1 MAKRKPSHL
10 LVVRLSALG
19 DVAIMVPVLQ
29 AYAQANPDVQFTV
42 AAPPLL
48 EPLFQGMSNV
58 DFLGVKKK
66 QRASAICRQLQS
78 ADADAIADLHQIN
91 RVGRALFLLRL
102 QALAHLHYIPLRRIR
117 KGRLS
122 RWLFLSH
129 LYMHPRKPQDQRYAE
144 VFDRLGLAKS
154 GERRVE
160 SGEQLPTTHY
170 PLPTTHY
177 PLPIGIAPFA
187 QHPAKI
193 WPWEYTCTLALM
205 LAGKGYQVRLF
216 GSREEAPQLESLAA
230 RHANITSLAGKHTFA
245 EELDI
250 IRSLPLMVTMDSA
263 NMHFA
268 SAVGTP
274 VVSIWG
280 ATHPDFGFYGYAQDR
295 DNALC
300 ANLPC
305 QPCSAYGKR
314 PCRYGDCRCLRAI
327 TPEAVMDKIEKTLQ

>member
-78 ADADAIADLHQIN
+78 AGADAIADLHQIH
-91 RVGRALFLLRL
+91 RVSRALFLLRL
-102 QALAHLHYIPLRRIR
+102 RALAHLHYIPLRRIR
-117 KGRLS
+117 KGRLT

-129 LYMHPRKPQDQRYAE
+129 LYMHPRKPQDHRYAE

-160 SGEQLPTTHY
+160 SGERRVES
-170 PLPTTHY
+170 
-177 PLPIGIAPFA
+177 GEWRAESGE
-187 QHPAKI
+187 
-193 WPWEYTCTLALM
+193 WRVE
-205 LAGKGYQVRLF
+205 
-216 GSREEAPQLESLAA
+216 SREP
-230 RHANITSLAGKHTFA
+230 
-245 EELDI
+245 
-250 IRSLPLMVTMDSA
+250 
-263 NMHFA
+263 
-268 SAVGTP
+268 
-274 VVSIWG
+274 
-280 ATHPDFGFYGYAQDR
+280 
-295 DNALC
+295 
-300 ANLPC
+300 
-305 QPCSAYGKR
+305 
-314 PCRYGDCRCLRAI
+314 
-327 TPEAVMDKIEKTLQ
+327 